1 MNVSLPTNGAK
12 LMIPKSSVK
21 VIVQMEGGPRS
32 FKRLARR
39 GWKTKKVKATRV
51 VTATK
56 PPMIN
61 SDNSKRKESLI

>member
-12 LMIPKSSVK
+12 LLMMPKSSGK

-39 GWKTKKVKATRV
+39 GWKTKEVKATRECLSQ
-51 VTATK
+51 
-56 PPMIN
+56 N
-61 SDNSKRKESLI
+61 LR